1 MMHALKA
8 SLPVDHVAVAVPSI
22 EESRGLFE
30 LLTGDICSPPMTLE
44 DQGVRVSFAGMVE
57 LLEPL
62 GADTTVGRFLE
73 RRGSAL
79 HHIAYRTHD
88 IEAELDRLRGLGLRL
103 IDERPRPGAHGLVAF
118 VHPSSTGGILM
129 EIVQR
134 SG

>member
-1 MMHALKA
+1 MHAVKA

-30 LLTGDICSPPMTLE
+30 LLTGEICSPPMTLE

-62 GADTTVGRFLE
+62 GDDTTVGRFLK

-79 HHIAYRTHD
+79 HHIAYRTDD